1 MAINERLRDFN
12 HVFARVIGK
21 IILYLKA
28 GPMSGCLTG
37 KCRGINGKITVIREI
52 VIYHKASA
60 PAIIVER
67 SQCVD
72 ARRCVVVLWSLK

>member
-1 MAINERLRDFN
+1 MAINERLRDFH

-28 GPMSGCLTG
+28 GLMSGCLTG
-37 KCRGINGKITVIREI
+37 KCREINGKITVIREI
-52 VIYHKASA
+52 VIYHRASA
-60 PAIIVER
+60 SAIIVEQ